1 MKTSKLGQSDLYV
14 SQISFGCMS
23 LTKDTTGNQKLIR
36 AAYESGINL
45 FDTADRYDHGWN
57 EKILGEAVKDF
68 RSEIYLATKVGHQFS
83 DDGTGWKWAPSKQHI
98 LSAVDQSLSRL
109 QTDYIDLYQLH
120 GGTIEDPIDDIIEA
134 FEKLVELGKIRCYG
148 ISSIRPNVI
157 RKYVEKSSISSVMM
171 QYSLLDRRPEEVCL
185 ALMKENSIGVLARG
199 TLAKGI
205 LADKPPIETLGY
217 SHDDVSDLQNQLK
230 NKMSPI
236 AGALHFVLENSA
248 ITSAV
253 VGMKNLDQLEGVI
266 KGYNSEVSP
275 GVLDELKSVLDPA
288 VYTDHR

>member
-1 MKTSKLGQSDLYV
+1 MKTSKLGQSDLYI

-36 AAYESGINL
+36 EAYESGINL

-157 RKYVEKSSISSVMM
+157 RRYVEKSSISSVMM
-171 QYSLLDRRPEEVCL
+171 QYSLLDRRPEEECL
-185 ALMKENSIGVLARG
+185 ALMKENSIGLLTRG

-205 LADKPPIETLGY
+205 LVDKPPIETLGY
-217 SHDDVSDLQNQLK
+217 SHDDVSGLQNQLK

-266 KGYNSEVSP
+266 QGYNSEVSP
-275 GVLDELKSVLDPA
+275 AVLDELKSVLEPT